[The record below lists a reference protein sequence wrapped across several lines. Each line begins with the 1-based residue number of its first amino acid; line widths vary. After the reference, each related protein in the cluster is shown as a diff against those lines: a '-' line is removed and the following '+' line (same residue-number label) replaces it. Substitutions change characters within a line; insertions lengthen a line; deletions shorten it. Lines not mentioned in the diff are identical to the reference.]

1 MTVQCSRSART
12 GRKAYGPN
20 SAGWQGWRCLPVN
33 EYKLL
38 GIPMVLFSAQIACT
52 YLNSFHNGKKARK
65 SVGWTAWGT
74 YIVFQYWAMASN
86 ASRPLLVLIIN
97 MLLIFFV
104 YKASYHVSYKTALFR
119 AGILY
124 VLWMLVEVGTNY
136 MLGKT
141 GTAEMSYGFIV
152 GNVISQ
158 IVMYILVHVLK
169 RCRKSDSLPEISLKY
184 WMRLFL
190 IPLVTIYVIHNTFHL
205 TVQNQRNI
213 FFLITT
219 ILMILVNY
227 VTFDV
232 YDKLGSQL
240 ETEKKNL
247 AYEQQ
252 IALCNKQAAERE
264 AAYQETRRVRHD
276 LNGYLVD
283 LKAVIQSGR
292 LDEAESKINAILEN
306 NQIYKNEVS
315 RSGNLV
321 IDSLINYKYSLALK
335 EGIDMKCYVFVPEQ
349 MSFDGADLCII
360 LGNLIDNAMEAA
372 GNLPEGQR
380 HMEVSVSQVKESL
393 TIMVQNPYEGKI
405 RRNDRGQLLTSK
417 RDSINHGIGLSSVQ
431 RKVDKYNGELLTDY
445 ENGLFR
451 ATVLLYPPENLHTDS

>member
-1 MTVQCSRSART
+1 M
-12 GRKAYGPN
+12 
-20 SAGWQGWRCLPVN
+20 
-33 EYKLL
+33 E
-38 GIPMVLFSAQIACT
+38 
-52 YLNSFHNGKKARK
+52 
-65 SVGWTAWGT
+65 
-74 YIVFQYWAMASN
+74 SN
-86 ASRPLLVLIIN
+86 ANKPLFILIIN
-97 MLLIFFV
+97 IFLIFII
-104 YKASYHVSYKTALFR
+104 YKSLYKVNNKEALFR
-119 AGILY
+119 AGILDT
-124 VLWMLVEVGTNY
+124 LWMLVEVATNY
-136 MLGKT
+136 VLAKT
-141 GTAEMSYGFIV
+141 GAATMSYGFIV

-169 RCRKSDSLPEISLKY
+169 RCRKSDSLTYISNKY
-184 WMRLFL
+184 WVRLFF
-190 IPLVTIYVIHNTFHL
+190 IPLVTIYVIHNTFYL
-205 TVQNQRNI
+205 TCQNQRNF

-219 ILMILVNY
+219 ILMIMVNY

-232 YDKLGSQL
+232 YDKLGRQQ
-240 ETEKKNL
+240 ETEKRNL

-264 AAYQETRRVRHD
+264 TAYQETRRVRHD

-283 LKAVIQSGR
+283 LKAAIQSGR
-292 LDEAESKINAILEN
+292 INDAETKIDAILEN
-306 NQIYKNEVS
+306 NQIYRNEVS

-380 HMEVSVSQVKESL
+380 HMEVSVSQVKGSL

-405 RRNDRGQLLTSK
+405 RRNDSGQLLTSK
-417 RDSINHGIGLSSVQ
+417 KDSINHGIGLSSVQ

-451 ATVLLYPPENLHTDS
+451 ATVLLYPPENLHTNS

>member
-1 MTVQCSRSART
+1 M
-12 GRKAYGPN
+12 
-20 SAGWQGWRCLPVN
+20 
-33 EYKLL
+33 
-38 GIPMVLFSAQIACT
+38 
-52 YLNSFHNGKKARK
+52 
-65 SVGWTAWGT
+65 
-74 YIVFQYWAMASN
+74 
-86 ASRPLLVLIIN
+86 LI
-97 MLLIFFV
+97 IFFV

-124 VLWMLVEVGTNY
+124 VLWMLVEVVTNY

-240 ETEKKNL
+240 ETEKNL

-252 IALCNKQAAERE
+252 IALCNKQAAETFCSCKDQYHSE
-264 AAYQETRRVRHD
+264 KRR
-276 LNGYLVD
+276 
-283 LKAVIQSGR
+283 ST
-292 LDEAESKINAILEN
+292 KI
-306 NQIYKNEVS
+306 
-315 RSGNLV
+315 
-321 IDSLINYKYSLALK
+321 
-335 EGIDMKCYVFVPEQ
+335 CF
-349 MSFDGADLCII
+349 
-360 LGNLIDNAMEAA
+360 
-372 GNLPEGQR
+372 
-380 HMEVSVSQVKESL
+380 
-393 TIMVQNPYEGKI
+393 
-405 RRNDRGQLLTSK
+405 
-417 RDSINHGIGLSSVQ
+417 
-431 RKVDKYNGELLTDY
+431 RKVC
-445 ENGLFR
+445 FWR
-451 ATVLLYPPENLHTDS
+451 

>member
-1 MTVQCSRSART
+1 
-12 GRKAYGPN
+12 
-20 SAGWQGWRCLPVN
+20 VN

-38 GIPMVLFSAQIACT
+38 GTPMVLFSAQIACT
-52 YLNSFHNGKKARK
+52 YLKSFHNDKRTCR
-65 SVGWTAWGT
+65 SVCWAVWGA
-74 YIVFQYWAMASN
+74 YCAFQYWTMASN
-86 ASRPLLVLIIN
+86 ASHPLFALTIN
-97 MLLIFFV
+97 ILLIFLI
-104 YKASYHVSYKTALFR
+104 YKVSYYVSNKTALFR

-124 VLWMLVEVGTNY
+124 ALWMLVEVAVNY
-136 MLGKT
+136 ILGKT
-141 GTAEMSYGFIV
+141 GTAAMSYGFIV
-152 GNVISQ
+152 GNIISQ
-158 IVMYILVHVLK
+158 IVMYISVHILK
-169 RCRKSDSLPEISLKY
+169 RCRKGDSLTDISPKY
-184 WMRLFL
+184 WIRLFL

-219 ILMILVNY
+219 ILMILINY

-232 YDKLGSQL
+232 YDKLGSHL

-283 LKAVIQSGR
+283 LKAAIQSGR
-292 LDEAESKINAILEN
+292 INDAETKIDAILEN
-306 NQIYKNEVS
+306 NQIYRNEVS

-349 MSFDGADLCII
+349 ISFDGADLCII

-372 GNLPEGQR
+372 GNLPEGQQ
-380 HMEVSVSQVKESL
+380 HMEVSVSQVKGSL

-405 RRNDRGQLLTSK
+405 RRDDSGQFLTSK
-417 RDSINHGIGLSSVQ
+417 KDSINHGIGLSSVQ